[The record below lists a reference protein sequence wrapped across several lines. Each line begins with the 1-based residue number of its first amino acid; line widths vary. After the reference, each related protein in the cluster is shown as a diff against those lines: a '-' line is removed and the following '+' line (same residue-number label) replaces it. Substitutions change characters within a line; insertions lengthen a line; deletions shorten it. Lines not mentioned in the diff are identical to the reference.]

1 MAKNRLKLVSKEQQ
15 ELEENLFT
23 SKSYKLKKEDV
34 TQVLLKQNILK
45 YKKFIFSSYQ
55 AIASRFWSCL
65 FRTLSRKKQKFV
77 LLYKDGEQ
85 RIQSALDVR
94 RIIETQESVEL
105 MKRLLFRK
113 QGRMLLRLQ
122 RGNLLEFGGSESD
135 VSSICSTDVDA
146 LREDENYRNNFI
158 ASLDGWRA
166 KTSMEKKLVL
176 GILHRKGHKNFEEM
190 ENKEV

>member
-158 ASLDGWRA
+158 ASLDGWKA

>member
-1 MAKNRLKLVSKEQQ
+1 MAKNRLKFVSKEQL

-85 RIQSALDVR
+85 RIENALDVR

-158 ASLDGWRA
+158 ASLNGWKA